1 MYECVVATSD
11 QQDTGFTKISEFVFI
26 DFIKKKNKKK
36 NRKQRESTHT
46 HVNETVRFILQ
57 FIHSSF
63 KNCFF

>member
-36 NRKQRESTHT
+36 KQKTEGVYTYSC
-46 HVNETVRFILQ
+46 E
-57 FIHSSF
+57 
-63 KNCFF
+63 